1 MKRYVKRKYWH
12 FLKRHFCFM
21 IIAWVLISY
30 FCLQAAYGTIFTAAK
45 HRSTVRFYE
54 GMETIQYLMK
64 DAELLDAEVE
74 IKDALSG
81 MSYAGDYYV
90 SRSENPLIRD
100 YGSIMGLPLKWIT
113 PFAMFEDR
121 VSTDGLGEVH
131 LNGVG
136 KGVGFILDAETNEV
150 TFDSLWKENVETLW
164 IHKNKQ
170 TNLGDV
176 KDATYLANQYD
187 RLYCPIAKLEPVLRE
202 LEEIKNKRYE
212 EQGSSWTGKRLK
224 WKLVEIY
231 VKKDQFYPAKVSL
244 NLVSSTEIAG
254 GTRQT
259 YDYLETV
266 EIDPPEAEG
275 YQRHGIDP
283 VTENAID
290 EFLNLTPERLL
301 SEKQSYYGDKEPWTP
316 DESFYATAY
325 ESVLTHQGTQTA
337 PFKRIGDMGEAW
349 SVGNPLLYF
358 LNGEM
363 IFARTAY
370 FQDGSGHLYKACAY
384 QSISN
389 LFRDNLRAVAVFE
402 LTLAV
407 FLMLLAFMTA
417 FVAYKK
423 NKHVFMT
430 REYSIMLMDSMAH
443 DLKTPLMAAGGYADN
458 LREHLND
465 EKREHYAEQI
475 QKCIAY
481 VNDIVMN
488 HLEILKLDLERK
500 KFRRKDV
507 ELRKIFEEVLEK
519 YQGKMEEKSIML
531 SMEGQLSTKG
541 DETLLKQMAENLV
554 TNAMR
559 YTPEKGAVQIIFE
572 KHGFCVENETNLEYK
587 GSLKHLWDP
596 FVRGDESRSGQGN
609 GMGLAIVAS
618 ILDRHGWKYRLKY
631 DPEKKTFA
639 CIVKIPV
646 GILF

>member
-21 IIAWVLISY
+21 IIAWILISY
-30 FCLQAAYGTIFTAAK
+30 VCLQAAYGTIFTEAK

-136 KGVGFILDAETNEV
+136 KGMGFILDAETNEV

-164 IHKNKQ
+164 IVKQ
-170 TNLGDV
+170 TDQGDV
-176 KDATYLANQYD
+176 KDATYLVNKYD
-187 RLYCPIAKLEPVLRE
+187 RLYCPSAKLEPVLRE

-212 EQGSSWTGKRLK
+212 DRKSSWAGKRLK

-231 VKKDQFYPAKVSL
+231 VNKDQFYPAKVSL
-244 NLVSSTEIAG
+244 NLVSSTEISG
-254 GTRQT
+254 GTRQI

-266 EIDPPEAEG
+266 EIDPPEGNA
-275 YQRHGIDP
+275 YQRHRIDP
-283 VTENAID
+283 ETEYAVD

-301 SEKQSYYGDKEPWTP
+301 SEKQSFYGDKVPWTP
-316 DESFYATAY
+316 DESFYATAR
-325 ESVLTHQGTQTA
+325 EAVLAHQGAQTA
-337 PFKRIGDMGEAW
+337 TFKRTGDMGEAW
-349 SVGNPLLYF
+349 SVGNPMLYF

-363 IFARTAY
+363 RFARTAY
-370 FQDGSGHLYKACAY
+370 FQDGTGHLYKACAY

-389 LFRDNLRAVAVFE
+389 LFRDNLGAVAVFE
-402 LTLAV
+402 LALAV
-407 FLMLLAFMTA
+407 FLTLLAFMTA
-417 FVAYKK
+417 YVAYEK
-423 NKHVFMT
+423 NKLVFMT
-430 REYSIMLMDSMAH
+430 REYSIMLMNSMAH

-475 QKCIAY
+475 QKCVAY

-488 HLEILKLDLERK
+488 HLEILKLDSERK

-519 YQGKMEEKSIML
+519 YQGQMEEQSVML
-531 SMEGQLSTKG
+531 SMEGQLSTRG

-618 ILDRHGWKYRLKY
+618 I
-631 DPEKKTFA
+631 
-639 CIVKIPV
+639 
-646 GILF
+646 